1 MVLIF
6 VLFTSGMR
14 AGTGKEKSP
23 LYLDPKAKIEERV
36 DDLLSRMTLKEKVA
50 QMCQYVGFQHM
61 REAEARRMNS
71 QQLKNSDA
79 WAFYPGLT
87 VKNIEDMVS
96 CGEIGSFLHVLSPEE
111 ANKLQHLALKSRLKI
126 PLLMG
131 IDALHGNGMIP
142 GSTVYPSPIG
152 LSCTWDTMLVGKTA
166 AQTALEMRS
175 TGFH

>member
-96 CGEIGSFLHVLSPEE
+96 RGEIGSFCMSC
-111 ANKLQHLALKSRLKI
+111 HLKRLTNCSI
-126 PLLMG
+126 W
-131 IDALHGNGMIP
+131 H
-142 GSTVYPSPIG
+142 
-152 LSCTWDTMLVGKTA
+152 
-166 AQTALEMRS
+166 
-175 TGFH
+175 